1 MTFAK
6 KEEDILR
13 ITKRYKNPGN
23 FFEMTRFD
31 FILDSDLNA
40 YLMEANMSPNLSS
53 DHFPPNRLLYEN
65 VLYGLFSL
73 VGLGKRTNFL
83 MPRWATKMKH
93 DSRWAEEEKSEG
105 VGGVGT
111 WKRMGGRREGE
122 IILKRESNDFQERR
136 RRSNGITWKEFNGFW
151 RRVRR
156 SKMRQLRRPPL
167 RFVSPLFNGAQFKN
181 FKTGLPGT
189 HE

>member
-1 MTFAK
+1 MRTWWK
-6 KEEDILR
+6 QTCRQICLR
-13 ITKRYKNPGN
+13 IIFHPTGCSTKTCSTVSSPW
-23 FFEMTRFD
+23 
-31 FILDSDLNA
+31 LDS
-40 YLMEANMSPNLSS
+40 
-53 DHFPPNRLLYEN
+53 EN
-65 VLYGLFSL
+65 ELISL
-73 VGLGKRTNFL
+73 CRGERRKWNTIQGGRRKRKAKEWEGWGLGRG
-83 MPRWATKMKH
+83 R
-93 DSRWAEEEKSEG
+93 
-105 VGGVGT
+105 
-111 WKRMGGRREGE
+111 GGRREGE